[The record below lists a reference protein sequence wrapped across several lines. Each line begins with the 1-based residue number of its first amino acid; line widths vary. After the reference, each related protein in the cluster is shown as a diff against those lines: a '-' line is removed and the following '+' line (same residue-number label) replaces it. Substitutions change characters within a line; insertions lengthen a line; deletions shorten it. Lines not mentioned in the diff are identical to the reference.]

1 MSHQGQAV
9 MKVYSIIVSMTLILS
24 LALTTSQ
31 SLATPYMPRSDNGFI
46 EAMLDEKIVV
56 QGYLGTHV
64 LELIGVCTWCEVGM
78 QVAVRFISVTRAEL
92 VQTDTGIAKPP
103 VNVLILIDGREQP

>member
-1 MSHQGQAV
+1 
-9 MKVYSIIVSMTLILS
+9 MKVSSIIVSMTLILS

-78 QVAVRFISVTRAEL
+78 QVAV
-92 VQTDTGIAKPP
+92 
-103 VNVLILIDGREQP
+103 

>member
-1 MSHQGQAV
+1 
-9 MKVYSIIVSMTLILS
+9 MKVVMRIVCMSLILS
-24 LALTTSQ
+24 LAFISAD
-31 SLATPYMPRSDNGFI
+31 SSATPYLPRIDNGFI

-92 VQTDTGIAKPP
+92 IQTDTGMAKAP
-103 VNVLILIDGREQP
+103 VNALILIDGRDQY